1 MEFELVLNLSDGVCS
16 DLLVIDSPDSGN
28 TIYGML
34 LLNVSACLY
43 VPMSRG
49 ESRIVV
55 YLYMYHLVGEVVLH
69 MKESTGDASE
79 I

>member
-1 MEFELVLNLSDGVCS
+1 
-16 DLLVIDSPDSGN
+16 
-28 TIYGML
+28 ML

-43 VPMSRG
+43 VPMSHG

-55 YLYMYHLVGEVVLH
+55 YIGMYLVGKVVLH